1 MKGFTLIE
9 VVIYIALLGV
19 LMTGALESA
28 VTLIQTSGSSNGK
41 ATVQEEGSFVQR
53 KLLWA
58 MSGMTSVPT
67 VGNNNGGN
75 ACWQTLRVV
84 KTGAS
89 NPIVFRH
96 SVSTS
101 SVEVSEDGGTTYY
114 PITTENVSVSCLKF
128 AITPAANGV
137 PAGVSATTT
146 MTTTLNNL
154 DFAVTKYVRQ

>member
-58 MSGMTSVPT
+58 MSGVQTINVPSSGT
-67 VGNNNGGN
+67 ASN
-75 ACWQTLRVV
+75 LRVTKYDGTQV
-84 KTGAS
+84 DFCLLGG
-89 NPIVFRH
+89 
-96 SVSTS
+96 SVRMHEGPANALPCSDTS
-101 SVEVSEDGGTTYY
+101 FN
-114 PITTENVSVSCLKF
+114 PITTSNVSANNISFKF
-128 AITPAANGV
+128 VQSSPG
-137 PAGVSATTT
+137 PAGIIATVTI
-146 MTTTLNNL
+146 NNL